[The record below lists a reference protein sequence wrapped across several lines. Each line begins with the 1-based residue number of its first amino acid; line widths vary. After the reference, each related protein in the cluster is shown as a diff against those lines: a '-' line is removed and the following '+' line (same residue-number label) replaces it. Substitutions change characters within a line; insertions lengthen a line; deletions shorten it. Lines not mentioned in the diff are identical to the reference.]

1 MRYSL
6 LILLAFVCNMNLL
19 QAQEASDV
27 FIPKKDVMVVP
38 PPTDEAMEEVVATT
52 EVNSDVPTKEKKK
65 RKKKSKKKS
74 KKPIPQ
80 LTFDIVNSGN
90 AKRVADMKR
99 DSIDYYRHNAAGETA
114 LTLAILNQDIHM
126 VEALAKKAVIN
137 RKNEAGET
145 PLTLA
150 IKNGNLDIIKLV
162 AKRAKAALKNDAG
175 EAPLFLA
182 LGLGDLY
189 LLEDLIQ
196 GGANVNRKSNGITPL
211 ARAVETNKPRTVAF
225 LIDHKAV
232 VNKPN
237 DDGETPLYIAT
248 QNGYDLVAG
257 ILISKSEDP
266 TGDANWKTKIG
277 TPLLHVAAEFG
288 NPEIIRL
295 LINHGADMETLDFM
309 ENTALSVASVKG
321 ISPNIQAL
329 VQENANINHQNL
341 QGDTPLMLASTNY
354 KDAAVTYLLE
364 NGADATIRNYM
375 GYAAADFYSTNVYD
389 GLFAQKGVKQQQSKH
404 TPSKAEKTATKEVS
418 KENH

>member
-6 LILLAFVCNMNLL
+6 LVLFAFVCSMNVT
-19 QAQEASDV
+19 QAQEEAGV
-27 FIPKKDVMVVP
+27 LIPEEDVMVVP
-38 PPTDEAMEEVVATT
+38 PLADEAMEEVVAT
-52 EVNSDVPTKEKKK
+52 EEMSSDTKKKKKK
-65 RKKKSKKKS
+65 RKKKPKKKS
-74 KKPIPQ
+74 KKSTSQ

-90 AKRVADMKR
+90 AKRVSDMKR
-99 DSIDYYRHNAAGETA
+99 DSIDYYQHNVAGETA
-114 LTLAILNQDIHM
+114 LTLAIQNQDLHM
-126 VEALAKKAVIN
+126 VEALSKKAVIN

-150 IKNGNLDIIKLV
+150 IKNGDLEIIKLI

-175 EAPLFLA
+175 ETPLFLA
-182 LGLGDLY
+182 LGLGELY
-189 LLEDLIQ
+189 LIEDLIQ

-248 QNGYDLVAG
+248 KNGYDLIAG

-266 TGDANWKTKIG
+266 ISDANWKTKIG
-277 TPLLHVAAEFG
+277 TPLIHVAAEFG
-288 NPEIIRL
+288 NPEILRL
-295 LINHGADMETLDFM
+295 LINHGAKMETLDFM
-309 ENTALSVASVKG
+309 ENTALSIASMKG
-321 ISPNIQAL
+321 IAPNIQAL

-341 QGDTPLMLASTNY
+341 QGDTPLMLASTSY
-354 KDAAVTYLLE
+354 MDAAVTYLLE
-364 NGADATIRNYM
+364 NGADATIRNNM

-389 GLFAQKGVKQQQSKH
+389 GLFAQKGVKQKLSKH
-404 TPSKAEKTATKEVS
+404 TPSKAEKAPTKES
-418 KENH
+418 KESH

>member
-1 MRYSL
+1 MRHSL
-6 LILLAFVCNMNLL
+6 LILLAFVCNMNLT
-19 QAQEASDV
+19 QAQEESGV
-27 FIPKKDVMVVP
+27 FIPEEDVMVVP
-38 PPTDEAMEEVVATT
+38 PSTEEAMEEIVATP
-52 EVNSDVPTKEKKK
+52 EINSDV
-65 RKKKSKKKS
+65 RKKKKKKVRKKT
-74 KKPIPQ
+74 KKPTSQ

-99 DSIDYYRHNAAGETA
+99 DSINYYRHNAAGETA
-114 LTLAILNQDIHM
+114 LTLAILKQDIHM
-126 VEALAKKAVIN
+126 VEALSKKAVIN
-137 RKNEAGET
+137 RKNEVGET

-175 EAPLFLA
+175 ETPLFLA

-196 GGANVNRKSNGITPL
+196 GGAKVDRKSNGTTPL

-232 VNKPN
+232 VNQPN
-237 DDGETPLYIAT
+237 DNGETPLYIAT
-248 QNGYDLVAG
+248 KNGYDLIAG
-257 ILISKSEDP
+257 ILISKSEDA

-277 TPLLHVAAEFG
+277 TPLIHIAAEFG

-295 LINHGADMETLDFM
+295 LVNHGAEMETLDFM
-309 ENTALSVASVKG
+309 ENTALSVASTKG

-329 VQENANINHQNL
+329 VQEHANINHQNL

-354 KDAAVTYLLE
+354 MDMAVTYLLE

-404 TPSKAEKTATKEVS
+404 TSPKTEKVPTKEKS